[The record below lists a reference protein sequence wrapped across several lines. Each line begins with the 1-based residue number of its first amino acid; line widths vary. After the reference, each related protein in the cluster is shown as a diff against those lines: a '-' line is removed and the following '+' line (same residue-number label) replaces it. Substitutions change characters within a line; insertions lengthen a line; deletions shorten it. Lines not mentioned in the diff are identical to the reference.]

1 MSDLPTTRSNQ
12 QRSTLLACVSCGVLR
27 GYARPVCA
35 VCHSKET
42 YPVTLPA
49 TGTLYSLTTI
59 HRAPT
64 AALAALVPYTIGLVQ
79 GQSGG
84 LLLLL
89 LVGFRSSLPLIGDV
103 VLIGEGVEATGTI
116 GLVATPYRNATSEGD
131 LGCGDDP
138 LIQPFQA

>member
-1 MSDLPTTRSNQ
+1 MFDLQTERNNHA
-12 QRSTLLACVSCGVLR
+12 RSTLLACVSCGVLR

-42 YPVTLPA
+42 HPVPLPA
-49 TGTLYSLTTI
+49 RGTLYSLTTL

-79 GQSGG
+79 GEAGG

-89 LVGFRSSLPLIGDV
+89 LVGFRAGLPLIGDV
-103 VLIGEGVEATGTI
+103 VLIREGVEATGAI
-116 GLVATPYRNATSEGD
+116 GLVASPYLNTTFEGD
-131 LGCGDDP
+131 MGLRR
-138 LIQPFQA
+138 